1 MARNR
6 QNFVEGKY
14 YQTNEEIRAP
24 QLRVVHPGE
33 GQLGV
38 LSLEDALSKAK
49 ELGLDLVEVA
59 PGADPPVAKLIDFA
73 KFKYEESKK
82 KKKNKASA
90 PTTKQLRM
98 RPFMEQHDFDVKLK
112 KISKFLSSG
121 DRVRIQVRFFG
132 REITKKQFGFDLIKR
147 VMETLGDKAR
157 LNGEPK
163 VKGKVLEVLILP
175 K

>member
-24 QLRVVHPGE
+24 QLRVVHPSE

-121 DRVRIQVRFFG
+121 NRVKIQVRFFG

-163 VKGKVLEVLILP
+163 VKGKVLEALILP